1 MYIFFHFNLIQN
13 LHFCQKWYC
22 ISNPRHPHRM
32 NYGRNSNEKL
42 EEEEGKNESTPLV
55 CKKGKKRENELH

>member
-42 EEEEGKNESTPLV
+42 EEEEEGKMSPLP
-55 CKKGKKRENELH
+55 